1 MGNALVRQ
9 LGVSGSSESLLAS
22 RKTGFFQFTDLDRTA
37 MVRRINMRYESTL
50 TITVKI
56 FADGDI
62 ANPIFQDTIRPNT
75 GTSSILVNEVATM
88 DNSSTTLNTDST
100 TKFKNGD
107 FIKIDDEIMKI
118 ITAGTTSHTV
128 QRGMRNTTAAAH
140 NDDAPIHYANHPN
153 VALRVSRRAKYL
165 MVEVSTESG
174 TGSCIINRME
184 LEYE

>member
-50 TITVKI
+50 DITVNI
-56 FADGDI
+56 YADGDVT
-62 ANPIFQDTIRPNT
+62 NNIFQAVVRPNT
-75 GTSSILVNEVATM
+75 GASGVLVDDTNNM
-88 DNSSTTLNTDST
+88 NSTTTTLPTDST
-100 TKFKNGD
+100 TKFKSGD
-107 FIKIDDEIMKI
+107 FVKIDNEIMKI
-118 ITAGTTSHTV
+118 VTAGTTSHTV
-128 QRGMRNTTAAAH
+128 QRGMRGTTAATH
-140 NDDAPIHYANHPN
+140 NNNAAIHYANHPN
-153 VALRVSRRAKYL
+153 VALRVARRAKYL
-165 MVEVSTESG
+165 MVEISTASG